1 MSRVTYIDES
11 SHKDLDTLIN
21 HSGLP
26 QIAMY
31 ISYVCTYVPTITQPY
46 TRMMSHTYMSHVSTD
61 LHTPINDNNLLQ
73 SVLYVSCVCTYVCAI
88 TRPYSRLMS
97 HTYMSHVTTTLI
109 PLSTPVVFHNQ
120 PVSLICMYI
129 CMCHHSAIFMNDI
142 TYVYESYHNDLDTLT
157 NHSGLLQSALYH
169 PRMEK
174 SHSCWPRT
182 ADMEWLRLVG
192 SLKIIGLFCK
202 RALLKR
208 RYSTKET
215 YNFKEPTNRS
225 HPICSEMCFTT
236 TELVQ

>member
-1 MSRVTYIDES
+1 MFQRLGHAHQPQWSSTNSHVYLIRMYICTYYHSAIFTNDVTYIYES
-11 SHKDLDTLIN
+11 CLNGPPHAHQRQQSST
-21 HSGLP
+21 
-26 QIAMY
+26 
-31 ISYVCTYVPTITQPY
+31 ISTVC
-46 TRMMSHTYMSHVSTD
+46 
-61 LHTPINDNNLLQ
+61 
-73 SVLYVSCVCTYVCAI
+73 
-88 TRPYSRLMS
+88 LMR
-97 HTYMSHVTTTLI
+97 
-109 PLSTPVVFHNQ
+109 
-120 PVSLICMYI
+120 MYI

-225 HPICSEMCFTT
+225 HPICREMCFTT